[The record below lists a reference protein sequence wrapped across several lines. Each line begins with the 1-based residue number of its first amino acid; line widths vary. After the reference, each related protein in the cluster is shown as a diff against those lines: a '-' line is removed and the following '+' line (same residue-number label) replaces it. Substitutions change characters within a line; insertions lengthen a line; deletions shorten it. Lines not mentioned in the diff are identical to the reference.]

1 MAVKVLVVD
10 DSALMRKHLTG
21 LLTGAGFEVSLARNG
36 QEAVEQVL
44 AIRPDVVTLDINMP
58 EMDGLTA
65 LSQIMTV
72 RPTPV
77 VMVSSLTN
85 KGALA
90 TLEALAMGAVDYVAK
105 PGGTISLSIDDIA
118 EDLVRKV
125 RAATTARMKGMRTRA
140 EIAPR
145 PRETQPVAPQPA
157 DRMATR
163 APRIPVAAAGAPQ
176 PRPGGQFGLVIIG
189 VSTGGPRTLEEIL
202 PSLPA
207 SFPWAVLV
215 AQHMPGSFTKAFAQR
230 MDTLC
235 PMVVR
240 EAGPL
245 DEIEPGTVTI
255 ARGGTDL
262 VVTNRGGRLFT
273 TSRPESSAHLWHPSV
288 DVLMESALAHV
299 PVERLMGVQLTG
311 MGYDGAAAMA
321 VLHQKGGHTIAES
334 EDSAVVFGMPK
345 ELIARCGASV
355 ILPAS
360 KVAGQILRWLR

>member
-21 LLTGAGFEVSLARNG
+21 LLTQAGFEVVLARNG
-36 QEAVEQVL
+36 QEAVEQVM
-44 AIRPDVVTLDINMP
+44 AVKPDVVTLDINMP

-105 PGGTISLSIDDIA
+105 PGGTISLSIEDIA
-118 EDLVRKV
+118 DDLVRKV
-125 RAATTARMKGMRTRA
+125 RAASTARMKGMRTRA
-140 EIAPR
+140 EVNTRLHEPQPSAAGSARTLRTPVPATNSAPR
-145 PRETQPVAPQPA
+145 HT
-157 DRMATR
+157 
-163 APRIPVAAAGAPQ
+163 GH
-176 PRPGGQFGLVIIG
+176 FGLVIIG

-235 PMVVR
+235 QMRVR

-288 DVLMESALAHV
+288 DVLMDSALAHV
-299 PVERLMGVQLTG
+299 AIDKLMGVQLTG

-321 VLHQKGGHTIAES
+321 TLHQKGGQTIAES

-345 ELIARCGASV
+345 ELIARGGASV
-355 ILPAS
+355 ILPAG
-360 KVAGQILRWLR
+360 KVAGQILRWVR

>member
-21 LLTGAGFEVSLARNG
+21 LLTGAGFEVVLARNG
-36 QEAVEQVL
+36 EEAVEQVL
-44 AIRPDVVTLDINMP
+44 AVKPDVVTLDINMP

-105 PGGTISLSIDDIA
+105 PGGTISLSIEDIA
-118 EDLVRKV
+118 DDLVRKV
-125 RAATTARMKGMRTRA
+125 RAASTARMKGVRTRA
-140 EIAPR
+140 DIS
-145 PRETQPVAPQPA
+145 
-157 DRMATR
+157 
-163 APRIPVAAAGAPQ
+163 VAAPASSVSPQAASRQARTSAPSSISS
-176 PRPGGQFGLVIIG
+176 PRQASFGLVIIG

-202 PSLPA
+202 PSLPGN
-207 SFPWAVLV
+207 FPWAVLV

-235 PMVVR
+235 QMTVR

-245 DEIEPGTVTI
+245 DEIEPGTITI

-262 VVTNRGGRLFT
+262 VVTNRSGRLFT
-273 TSRPESSAHLWHPSV
+273 TSRPESAAHLWHPSV

-299 PVERLMGVQLTG
+299 VADKLMGVQLTG

-321 VLHQKGGHTIAES
+321 TLHQKGGHTIAES
-334 EDSAVVFGMPK
+334 EESAVVFGMPK
-345 ELIARCGASV
+345 ELIARGGASM
-355 ILPAS
+355 ILPAA
-360 KVAGQILRWLR
+360 KVAGQILRWVR